1 MDLRPGSTN
10 RAGSVRLG
18 AAIAV
23 GLALAFLVWLA
34 AGRDGG
40 GDGTAA
46 TADTAAATTA
56 ARGRDVLLAATAK
69 NLRDLARVT
78 RRPIYWAGPKSGITY
93 ELTQARDGRTYIR
106 YLPRGVE
113 VGDRT
118 GGYLLV
124 ATYPIRDAYRA
135 VQRAGARPGAVT
147 FRVPGGGLAVYN
159 RDAETNVYFAYPR
172 SRYQVEV
179 YDPDPGT
186 ARRLVASGTIRPIRP
201 IR

>member
-1 MDLRPGSTN
+1 MN
-10 RAGSVRLG
+10 RAGSIRLG
-18 AAIAV
+18 AALAV
-23 GLALAFLVWLA
+23 GLAVAFLVWVV
-34 AGRDGG
+34 AGRDG

-46 TADTAAATTA
+46 TVDTPAATTGG
-56 ARGRDVLLAATAK
+56 RGRDILLAATEK

-78 RRPIYWAGPKSGITY
+78 ERPIYWAGPRSGATY
-93 ELTQARDGRTYIR
+93 ELTQAPDGRTYVR
-106 YLPRGVE
+106 YLPRGVA

-124 ATYPIRDAYRA
+124 ATYALPNAYRA

-159 RDAETNVYFAYPR
+159 RDAATNVYFAYPR

-179 YDPDPGT
+179 YDPDPRT
-186 ARRLVASGTIRPIRP
+186 ARRLVASGAIRPIR
-201 IR
+201 